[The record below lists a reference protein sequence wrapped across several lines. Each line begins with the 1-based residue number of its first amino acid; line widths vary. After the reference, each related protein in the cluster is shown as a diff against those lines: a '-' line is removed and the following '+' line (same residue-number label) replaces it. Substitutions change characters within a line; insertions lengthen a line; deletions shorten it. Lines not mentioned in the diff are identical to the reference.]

1 MFLPLIMQAV
11 PLEVRSRAFRP
22 GGLTGRQERA
32 QDQLLEQDLI
42 AKVVSSFVRDALI
55 LAAMMHA
62 GIRRQ
67 RLAWSG
73 RVRLGGFP
81 GAI

>member
-1 MFLPLIMQAV
+1 VEA
-11 PLEVRSRAFRP
+11 R
-22 GGLTGRQERA
+22 GRKERA
-32 QDQLLEQDLI
+32 QDQLLQHDLI

-55 LAAMMHA
+55 LAAMLHA

-67 RLAWSG
+67 RLTWSG

-81 GAI
+81 GVI

>member
-1 MFLPLIMQAV
+1 LKPARA
-11 PLEVRSRAFRP
+11 RSGQVDSPARK
-22 GGLTGRQERA
+22 ERA

-55 LAAMMHA
+55 LAVMMHA

-81 GAI
+81 GAN